1 VPTKYYKS
9 SKGIAMTENSI
20 LDVLKQCFEKFIPA
34 EDARTTITPLEFTIT
49 LVFCYFGDSKTFSL
63 ESIRRFMI
71 GRLNQSISRG
81 AFWERMAGNRLKQN
95 LQSVIA
101 ELMGRLAASVQVS
114 ETILKQLGVNAIE
127 VVDSSSITLLP
138 GAKNAFPG
146 TRTKASIKWHA
157 SFDILTGLLVWF
169 QLTPGKRHDSKCFP
183 EITSLKGK
191 LVIFDLGYWDYAVLH
206 AIEKAEGFFLSRVKS
221 NAVIKIK
228 KVIQGLSKEAIGQSL
243 LSLDL
248 SRKKGNIIEVIIEKI
263 HQGNTLNY
271 RAIGFWNPV
280 EKDYHWYI
288 TNLTAAAYLIYPLYR
303 LRWQIELIFKAC
315 KNSLNA
321 NQITSCNANIIENLL
336 LASIVAHLSTHTVFQ
351 IGREQLDDEQN
362 LAISFQR
369 IAKVAVVLA
378 RDFIMFLLHSSQ
390 EYFKILVNKI
400 KLFANEIFD
409 PNYNQRETSLAR
421 IHRLLLEGG

>member
-1 VPTKYYKS
+1 MKLPISDAEQSRIKRLDNGSVDPDTKSFKMPLSYH
-9 SKGIAMTENSI
+9 
-20 LDVLKQCFEKFIPA
+20 QCSTQCAIQQ
-34 EDARTTITPLEFTIT
+34 
-49 LVFCYFGDSKTFSL
+49 G
-63 ESIRRFMI
+63 
-71 GRLNQSISRG
+71 
-81 AFWERMAGNRLKQN
+81 
-95 LQSVIA
+95 
-101 ELMGRLAASVQVS
+101 
-114 ETILKQLGVNAIE
+114 TILMHV
-127 VVDSSSITLLP
+127 
-138 GAKNAFPG
+138 
-146 TRTKASIKWHA
+146 TKASIKWHA

-263 HQGNTLNY
+263 HQGSTLSY

-303 LRWQIELIFKAC
+303 LRWQIELIFKA
-315 KNSLNA
+315 
-321 NQITSCNANIIENLL
+321 
-336 LASIVAHLSTHTVFQ
+336 
-351 IGREQLDDEQN
+351 
-362 LAISFQR
+362 
-369 IAKVAVVLA
+369 
-378 RDFIMFLLHSSQ
+378 
-390 EYFKILVNKI
+390 Y
-400 KLFANEIFD
+400 
-409 PNYNQRETSLAR
+409 
-421 IHRLLLEGG
+421 

>member
-1 VPTKYYKS
+1 MKLPISDAEQSRIKRLDNGSVDPDTKSFKMPLSYHQCS
-9 SKGIAMTENSI
+9 TQCAIQQGTI
-20 LDVLKQCFEKFIPA
+20 LMHV
-34 EDARTTITPLEFTIT
+34 
-49 LVFCYFGDSKTFSL
+49 LVFVA
-63 ESIRRFMI
+63 
-71 GRLNQSISRG
+71 
-81 AFWERMAGNRLKQN
+81 AFTSML
-95 LQSVIA
+95 SV
-101 ELMGRLAASVQVS
+101 G
-114 ETILKQLGVNAIE
+114 T

-263 HQGNTLNY
+263 HQGSTLSY

-288 TNLTAAAYLIYPLYR
+288 TNLTAAYR
-303 LRWQIELIFKAC
+303 
-315 KNSLNA
+315 
-321 NQITSCNANIIENLL
+321 
-336 LASIVAHLSTHTVFQ
+336 
-351 IGREQLDDEQN
+351 
-362 LAISFQR
+362 QR
-369 IAKVAVVLA
+369 
-378 RDFIMFLLHSSQ
+378 
-390 EYFKILVNKI
+390 
-400 KLFANEIFD
+400 
-409 PNYNQRETSLAR
+409 
-421 IHRLLLEGG
+421 

>member
-1 VPTKYYKS
+1 
-9 SKGIAMTENSI
+9 
-20 LDVLKQCFEKFIPA
+20 
-34 EDARTTITPLEFTIT
+34 
-49 LVFCYFGDSKTFSL
+49 
-63 ESIRRFMI
+63 
-71 GRLNQSISRG
+71 
-81 AFWERMAGNRLKQN
+81 MAGNRLKQN

-263 HQGNTLNY
+263 HQGSTLSY
-271 RAIGFWNPV
+271 RVGCSISPLNA
-280 EKDYHWYI
+280 
-288 TNLTAAAYLIYPLYR
+288 TNRSCSFADGLQGPAAACEHRRAEGFIQPL
-303 LRWQIELIFKAC
+303 LDIEAPHRF
-315 KNSLNA
+315 
-321 NQITSCNANIIENLL
+321 
-336 LASIVAHLSTHTVFQ
+336 
-351 IGREQLDDEQN
+351 
-362 LAISFQR
+362 
-369 IAKVAVVLA
+369 
-378 RDFIMFLLHSSQ
+378 
-390 EYFKILVNKI
+390 
-400 KLFANEIFD
+400 
-409 PNYNQRETSLAR
+409 
-421 IHRLLLEGG
+421 HRLADERGR